1 MTDHHALEDTAEE
14 VRRIFARQIELA
26 LPAVSA
32 RVMEAA
38 KSVAAKPSPYPS
50 ETRRDETLRALIT
63 GLNSWTERLQ
73 DELRNALDFGAATRY
88 ARAIPSI
95 ERAATEQVL
104 SLVDDSTIEFEIL
117 ASRLALAM
125 MDRVSWEFSDLRSRV
140 LMLERRAEMDERDLL
155 RPHVIARMA
164 VEAWRDCAFAATAWR
179 ELQSVL
185 HDEISLVLE
194 EAYHEANRWLVD
206 QGVMPEIDLRPL
218 IRRTRSAVAVSASEA
233 TTAPFQEDASAYQG
247 ISGRGGAA
255 TVSGAQP
262 GAAPGAGQ
270 AAPPDQR
277 AQAVLDR
284 LSGLVNGALTAPG
297 DPAAAFAA
305 TTRQPMVSPG
315 LSQAMQ
321 AAQGA
326 WIQRPAAQG
335 AATALYTAPLLLQ
348 EIELQRQDL
357 KRAAA
362 TQEERTTIEIVAL
375 LFQNILTEDRLP
387 PALRVWFARL
397 QMPVLRVAVTEP
409 DFFATLDHPARR
421 LIDRM
426 GACVMGFG
434 REGPVVDEALEVE
447 VKRIV
452 QVVEAYPDTGRRVFQ
467 TVLNEFEKFLETYF
481 REQNATSRKGV
492 SLAQQLEQRETMAI
506 QYTIELRR
514 MLEAM
519 PVQDGVRQFLFDV
532 WADVLATVSVSQG
545 PTSELAREMKRTA
558 ADLIWSAGA
567 KVTRED
573 RADVLRRLPALLKA
587 LREGMSLAGLQSSRQ
602 EDLVKQLNTSLT
614 AGFTAKA
621 APIPQRQLHDM
632 MEQLDSLEEM
642 MPDAEDIDIDESMI
656 RDIPGSFDGDLE
668 VVIEGGEGPI
678 ASMVAWARELQVGSW
693 YLLNHGGSERPVQ
706 LVWHGMRKQLSLFVA
721 ADGHCKL
728 FQQNRLAAYLQA
740 GLLQPA
746 QDEDLT
752 IRATRVALD
761 LLNAE
766 PHRLQQ

>member
-1 MTDHHALEDTAEE
+1 MTDHHALDDTAEA

-26 LPAVSA
+26 LPAVAA
-32 RVMEAA
+32 RVTEAA
-38 KSVAAKPSPYPS
+38 KSLAAKPSPYPLDS
-50 ETRRDETLRALIT
+50 QRDVTLSALIT
-63 GLNSWTERLQ
+63 GLNSWTERLK

-88 ARAIPSI
+88 AKAIPSI
-95 ERAATEQVL
+95 GRGATEETL
-104 SLVDDSTIEFEIL
+104 SLVDDSTIEYEIL

-164 VEAWRDCAFAATAWR
+164 VEAWRDCTFAVTAWR
-179 ELQSVL
+179 ELQPVL
-185 HDEISLVLE
+185 HDEISLLLE
-194 EAYHEANRWLVD
+194 ETYHEANRWLVEK
-206 QGVMPEIDLRPL
+206 GVMPEIDLRPL
-218 IRRTRSAVAVSASEA
+218 IRRTRSAVVASAGEA

-247 ISGRGGAA
+247 I
-255 TVSGAQP
+255 P
-262 GAAPGAGQ
+262 GAAPASGTQPGTGAGAVQ
-270 AAPPDQR
+270 AVPPDQR

-297 DPAAAFAA
+297 DPEAGFPA

-321 AAQGA
+321 AAQGS

-335 AATALYTAPLLLQ
+335 AAAVLYTAPLLLQ
-348 EIELQRQDL
+348 EIELQKQDL

-387 PALRVWFARL
+387 SALRVWFARL

-514 MLEAM
+514 MLEQM

-545 PTSELAREMKRTA
+545 PTSDLARDMKRTA

-602 EDLVKQLNTSLT
+602 EDLIKQLNASLT

-632 MEQLDSLEEM
+632 MEQLESLEEM
-642 MPDAEDIDIDESMI
+642 MPDAEDVDIDESMI

-668 VVIEGGEGPI
+668 VVVEGGEGPI
-678 ASMVAWARELQVGSW
+678 PSMVAWARELQVGSW

-746 QDEDLT
+746 QDEELT